1 MHKKASLGPSRDA
14 HRRRGGG
21 HLDRLGICTLGW
33 IPLIALLGSGP
44 ADAQTIPNAG
54 SVLQHIESGREQAL
68 PPKAPPAFAPPP
80 PLKSI
85 GGPTVTVKQFR
96 FVGNHLLTSKQLA
109 KVVAGFI
116 DRPLSFAGLQNAAI
130 AVANAYRKEGWVV
143 RAYLPQQ
150 DVTGGVVTIEI
161 IEARFGSV
169 RVQGEPQRISAG
181 RLKAYVDAAQKPG
194 SPVNAD
200 ALDRALLLINDLP
213 GVRATG
219 NLTAGRQQATTDL
232 LLDTADLPLFTGSV
246 TLDDDGQRFTGATQV
261 TVAASVNSPLRIGDR
276 ADVLYLQSRG
286 TDFESAAYELPV
298 GAHGLRMGI
307 DASHLSYR
315 IVSATFS
322 SLGAHGRS
330 TTADLHGSYPLV
342 RARLGNLY
350 VSFAAGDRWL
360 DNQSAG
366 ATTSHYSIESGRV
379 GLTGNHYDEIGAG
392 GSSTAS
398 VIFEQGVMDLGGS
411 PNETA
416 DAETADTAGSFR
428 KVSLTLSRLQGV
440 TDRLSLFASAT
451 GQIASKNLDSSEKL
465 YLGGANGVRAYP
477 TNEGGGSE
485 GVLADLE
492 ARVQLPAGFN
502 LTGFFDWGEVH
513 FNKDDTFPGAPTSN
527 VDVLKG
533 AGAAV
538 GWVAPFGLTVRV
550 AVAHR
555 IGRNP
560 DPTGTGTDQDGT
572 LVENR
577 VWAQATMPF

>member
-1 MHKKASLGPSRDA
+1 
-14 HRRRGGG
+14 
-21 HLDRLGICTLGW
+21 
-33 IPLIALLGSGP
+33 
-44 ADAQTIPNAG
+44 
-54 SVLQHIESGREQAL
+54 
-68 PPKAPPAFAPPP
+68 
-80 PLKSI
+80 
-85 GGPTVTVKQFR
+85 
-96 FVGNHLLTSKQLA
+96 
-109 KVVAGFI
+109 
-116 DRPLSFAGLQNAAI
+116 
-130 AVANAYRKEGWVV
+130 
-143 RAYLPQQ
+143 
-150 DVTGGVVTIEI
+150 
-161 IEARFGSV
+161 
-169 RVQGEPQRISAG
+169 
-181 RLKAYVDAAQKPG
+181 
-194 SPVNAD
+194 
-200 ALDRALLLINDLP
+200 
-213 GVRATG
+213 
-219 NLTAGRQQATTDL
+219 
-232 LLDTADLPLFTGSV
+232 
-246 TLDDDGQRFTGATQV
+246 
-261 TVAASVNSPLRIGDR
+261 
-276 ADVLYLQSRG
+276 
-286 TDFESAAYELPV
+286 
-298 GAHGLRMGI
+298 LRMGI

-315 IVSATFS
+315 IVSAAFS
-322 SLGAHGRS
+322 SLGASGRS
-330 TTADLHGSYPLV
+330 TTAGLHGSYPLV
-342 RARLGNLY
+342 RARLSNLY
-350 VSFAAGDRWL
+350 VSFAAGERWF

-366 ATTSHYSIESGRV
+366 TTTSHYSVESGRV

-398 VIFEQGVMDLGGS
+398 VTFEQGVLDLGGS
-411 PNETA
+411 PNEAA

-451 GQIASKNLDSSEKL
+451 GQIASKNLDSSERL

-513 FNKDDTFPGAPTSN
+513 FNKDETFPGAPTSN